1 MIFTRLV
8 STLFIFFHL
17 TTFAQIDSLSL
28 KRIPEWVKHVV
39 QESALM
45 ENYELDVTRNP
56 FYLEADLNGDELIDI
71 AFFVKSKVEG
81 KTGVLIVNKGKNV
94 GYILGAGK
102 DIGIGTDAF
111 WCDTWFVYRDKF
123 IYNFKDKKKK
133 YMISLPG
140 IEIVKS
146 EKTSVVIYW
155 DRKRYKTHI
164 KNL

>member
-1 MIFTRLV
+1 MNLTQFTSLV
-8 STLFIFFHL
+8 FILFQF
-17 TTFAQIDSLSL
+17 TVSSQIDSLSL
-28 KRIPEWVKHVV
+28 QRIPEWARQVV
-39 QESALM
+39 QESSLM
-45 ENYELDVTRNP
+45 ENYDLDVTRNP
-56 FYLEADLNGDELIDI
+56 FYLEVDLNGDDLVDI

-94 GYILGAGK
+94 GYVLGAGK
-102 DIGIGTDAF
+102 DIGIGTDVF

-133 YMISLPG
+133 YMIARPG

-155 DRKRYKTHI
+155 DKKRYKTHI